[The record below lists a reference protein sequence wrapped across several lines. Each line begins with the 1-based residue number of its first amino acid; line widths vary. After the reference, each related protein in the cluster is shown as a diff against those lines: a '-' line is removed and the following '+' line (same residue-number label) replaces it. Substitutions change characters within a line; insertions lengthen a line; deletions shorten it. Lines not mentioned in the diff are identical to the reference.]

1 MSSNELSTAAGEAP
15 EPPGRT
21 GRTGGNTPVGSGGAD
36 VVAVVDAPN
45 ISAMS
50 GVNSEPP
57 ALKRSSLPS
66 PGPKTKSSGFAAT
79 AVGPGVGVVAVAV
92 DKIGGITITSDWIV
106 FAVDVDGV
114 SSGIITADTDEVVG
128 VDEVVS
134 SVVDSTLGSFFLS
147 ASFMTR
153 ASRGRSSSESV
164 PGEIGFDNSAE
175 ISDAIILL
183 TGGVDSAG
191 LVVVSGS
198 TGIET
203 SFTGSIGV
211 SDWTG
216 TDVSGSV
223 GFDSVGLTD
232 FSDVEVGS
240 TGSGVVAIF
249 SVSVSL
255 VDADGSDRVFDAGS
269 TVVVDAGS
277 TVVVDAGSTVVV
289 DAGSTVVVDVVSDG
303 AGTVCFISFV
313 GDILVMI
320 DASVGGGGLVTVEI
334 GGLVTV
340 GVGGLVTVVIDVFV
354 DVDTT
359 DFVLVESSFVSSSFS
374 ITFSI
379 FGVFGVFQRG
389 TSSCSVEA
397 ICVCFGNCT
406 VLSAFTSVE
415 LSIRV
420 DLVNSFFDIVDFAC
434 WTVET
439 GFSGLNRATGP
450 TVVSFIFSTFLTGA
464 TASAVSVNFF
474 KSDIGSA
481 VVTAAATFL
490 SESLSFFE
498 LFVSDVALVGVLVS
512 CITCGVFTSVVV
524 DGTGG

>member
-114 SSGIITADTDEVVG
+114 SSGIITADTDEVVA

-255 VDADGSDRVFDAGS
+255 VDADGSDRVF
-269 TVVVDAGS
+269 
-277 TVVVDAGSTVVV
+277 

>member
-1 MSSNELSTAAGEAP
+1 
-15 EPPGRT
+15 
-21 GRTGGNTPVGSGGAD
+21 
-36 VVAVVDAPN
+36 
-45 ISAMS
+45 
-50 GVNSEPP
+50 
-57 ALKRSSLPS
+57 
-66 PGPKTKSSGFAAT
+66 
-79 AVGPGVGVVAVAV
+79 VAV
-92 DKIGGITITSDWIV
+92 DKIGCITITSDWIV

-269 TVVVDAGS
+269 A
-277 TVVVDAGSTVVV
+277 VVV

-397 ICVCFGNCT
+397 ICVCFDNCAWRNQLPFLPLANLIDSPLS
-406 VLSAFTSVE
+406 VLNQHFSDGISA
-415 LSIRV
+415 
-420 DLVNSFFDIVDFAC
+420 LV
-434 WTVET
+434 
-439 GFSGLNRATGP
+439 R
-450 TVVSFIFSTFLTGA
+450 FIF
-464 TASAVSVNFF
+464 AS
-474 KSDIGSA
+474 K
-481 VVTAAATFL
+481 
-490 SESLSFFE
+490 
-498 LFVSDVALVGVLVS
+498 
-512 CITCGVFTSVVV
+512 V
-524 DGTGG
+524 DGCLTFG